1 VEAFKMECFIRSWF
15 GSTTCKI
22 CKKQSRGEFKRF
34 WLDENNLNTNFHICV
49 KCFLLLSEQFD
60 EIYERKIMNKGLYK

>member
-1 VEAFKMECFIRSWF
+1 MECFIRSWV
-15 GSTTCKI
+15 GYTTCKI
-22 CKKQSRGEFKRF
+22 CQKKSNGEFKRF

-60 EIYERKIMNKGLYK
+60 EIYYNKMMNKGLNK